1 MSITSD
7 RALLIDRPC
16 GTCAH
21 RVRHLGN
28 TCCARPLTRDSD
40 PAHLRLTLIDAT
52 TCDDERTPGRWLS
65 LVTGMCGRRGRYWRA
80 R

>member
-1 MSITSD
+1 MIVETC
-7 RALLIDRPC
+7 AGAIDRPC

-21 RVRHLGN
+21 RVRHLG
-28 TCCARPLTRDSD
+28 TMYCARPLTRDAD

-65 LVTGMCGRRGRYWRA
+65 LVTGMCGTRGRYWRA
-80 R
+80 K